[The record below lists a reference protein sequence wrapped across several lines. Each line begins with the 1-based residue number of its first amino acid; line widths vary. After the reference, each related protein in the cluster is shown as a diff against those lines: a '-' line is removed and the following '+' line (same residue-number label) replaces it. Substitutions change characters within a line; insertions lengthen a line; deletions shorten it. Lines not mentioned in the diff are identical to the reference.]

1 MNQIES
7 LKAKLSFMNINKLQG
22 LIDGKKM
29 TKAKVIKATGI
40 SRPAL
45 DAILEGNDFK
55 VSNLE
60 KIANAL
66 NVKVGYFFDEEIA
79 IRTAGRDYVEQGEIV
94 HNGAENNGE
103 GTLVV
108 GDAVLAERVKSL
120 ETLIA
125 EKDARI
131 DELKER
137 IEELKSK

>member
-1 MNQIES
+1 
-7 LKAKLSFMNINKLQG
+7 
-22 LIDGKKM
+22 M

-108 GDAVLAERVKSL
+108 DDAVLAERVKSL